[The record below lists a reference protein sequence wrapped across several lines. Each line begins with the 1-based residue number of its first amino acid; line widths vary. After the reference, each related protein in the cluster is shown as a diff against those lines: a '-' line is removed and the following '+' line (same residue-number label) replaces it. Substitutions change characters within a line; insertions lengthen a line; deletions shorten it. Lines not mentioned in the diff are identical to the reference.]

1 MVKTNQTNYVLVIDF
16 DPSNNY
22 LEDQYLIGW
31 DNDTDWYT
39 EVDGSDLLTP
49 TGRLKKRSGCCI
61 DVDRWISCYVDP
73 DLNWMR
79 KTCEDSKREG
89 YDDCIVCRLEKNTD
103 KELIVVPV

>member
-1 MVKTNQTNYVLVIDF
+1 MAKTNQTNYVIVIDF
-16 DPSNNY
+16 NPSNNY

-49 TGRLKKRSGCCI
+49 TGRLKKTNGVCCI
-61 DVDRWISCYVDP
+61 DVDRWISCYVDD
-73 DLNWMR
+73 DLKWMTE
-79 KTCEDSKREG
+79 TCKSSQDEG
-89 YDDCIVCRLEKNTD
+89 YDCIFCRLEKNTD